1 MVRNQIQ
8 NLGMSFYIIVT
19 GSGSSDFDHKVTA
32 VQSALYPPLNQ
43 SRGSY
48 MLLVLI
54 AEASL
59 AGPSAL

>member
-32 VQSALYPPLNQ
+32 ALYPPLNQ
-43 SRGSY
+43 SSGSY